1 MFESLVAAGL
11 LVIGGTDYHGNAMMY
26 SITELGHAYCHA
38 LQLTPIP
45 VVQWVIPAQPEKP
58 ITDWPVRWEPKL

>member
-1 MFESLVAAGL
+1 MA
-11 LVIGGTDYHGNAMMY
+11 Y
-26 SITELGHAYCHA
+26 SMTELGHAYCHA

-58 ITDWPVRWEPKL
+58 ITDLPILWGPRP

>member
-1 MFESLVAAGL
+1 MFRGLISAGL
-11 LVIGGTDYHGNAMMY
+11 LARGGTDRYY

-58 ITDWPVRWEPKL
+58 ITDLPIRWEPKS